1 MTVQRACLHLGMLLY
16 TFRILNKGIHVSY
29 TYKYVSTRLFL
40 TLALKDSYWFL
51 IYKVTLLSISLRYTG
66 TNNDIWRG
74 KATSNAGG
82 FHAGQIEIG
91 ECWKELKENPGNPE
105 NNIQR
110 KKRTQLIY
118 DQYTTQDT
126 FAL

>member
-16 TFRILNKGIHVSY
+16 TFRILNKGIPY

-51 IYKVTLLSISLRYTG
+51 VYEVTLLSISLRYT
-66 TNNDIWRG
+66 NNDIQRG

-91 ECWKELKENPGNPE
+91 ECWRKLKENPGNPE
-105 NNIQR
+105 DNIQR
-110 KKRTQLIY
+110 KKRTQLMY